1 MVKLA
6 ELATTAEVL
15 ADQLEDPKFA
25 KEWDRT
31 AFARAVAE
39 RILVYR
45 TEKGLTQTQLARQ
58 AGTVQSVIARLES
71 GEQAPSLATLAR
83 LSHRLGIEFH
93 IDITPNHVELSA

>member
-1 MVKLA
+1 MVKLS
-6 ELATTAEVL
+6 ELATTDQVL
-15 ADQLEDPKFA
+15 AEQLEDPQFA

-58 AGTVQSVIARLES
+58 VGTVRSVIAVWKAASRLPHLPPWRDCHTGS
-71 GEQAPSLATLAR
+71 GSSSTLTSPR
-83 LSHRLGIEFH
+83 TML
-93 IDITPNHVELSA
+93 N